1 MLPIAEEAR
10 STVGVGLILTLAVNF
25 SSGILSALPMWLLLV
40 LLVVAFRD
48 FPRNTPAASPLAS
61 VSPIDGQIIDVTLIS
76 DPYLKRDAL
85 RIRIKQNLYGEF
97 NVHSPIE
104 ARIQKRWFSHA
115 EKGHASPLRS
125 ASRFALWL
133 QSDEKDDVVIAINLD
148 FPLRIVRCKVQTGE
162 RVGHGRRCGLIGF
175 GRRVDIYLPATA
187 RCNVKPGQ
195 QVNAGSDI
203 IATLRHG

>member
-10 STVGVGLILTLAVNF
+10 SAVGVGLIFTLAVNF
-25 SSGILSALPMWLLLV
+25 SSGILLALPMWLLLV
-40 LLVVAFRD
+40 LLMAAFRD
-48 FPRNTPAASPLAS
+48 FPRNTPASPLAS

-85 RIRIKQNLYGEF
+85 RIGIKQNLYGEF

-104 ARIQKRWFSHA
+104 ARIQKRWYSHT
-115 EKGHASPLRS
+115 EKGHASLLRS
-125 ASRFALWL
+125 VSRFALWL
-133 QSDEKDDVVIAINLD
+133 QSDEKDDVVLAINLD
-148 FPLRIVRCKVQTGE
+148 FPLRMVCCKVQTGD

-187 RCNVKPGQ
+187 RCKVKPGQ
-195 QVNAGSDI
+195 RVNAGSDI
-203 IATLRHG
+203 IATLRRV